1 MAKLD
6 FPDTPTVGQLYGSSG
21 TVWRWDGARWA
32 STAGASG
39 AKGRVA
45 YAQVTTPQGSITSE
59 VAIAGLSVT
68 WTADPARTY
77 RISGHGEMY
86 SSIAGDTGALLVKNG
101 GTTLARSPSYVG
113 GVNNAVAV
121 DPVVVQSGLSGTQTR
136 SLSAVRS
143 GGTGT
148 FTLYT
153 DPAFPAFILV
163 EDITYEAGT
172 SGQPGPG
179 VGGPRGVVALAKV
192 TQSQGGIGAALVDLN
207 GMTVNWVADSAR
219 TYKTTVFCTP
229 SSTVV
234 SDDVVLQI
242 TDAANN
248 QIQGFSS
255 PYLDPQSSSSISFT
269 HVETGLTGPITR
281 KVRIRSSVGTAT
293 NFAATTQMSY
303 VLIEDITYDP
313 GVTPTGLVTNPA
325 EILGTLYNG
334 NQGYVEMTPPNR
346 MFIETGSNVSNLAG
360 GGWGSFTFRKAPF
373 PNPPIV
379 IAIQGDY
386 AGATP
391 LMIATRDIST
401 NGFAFVCCYHD
412 GSSPA
417 AGSPVRINYIAISYA

>member
-1 MAKLD
+1 MAALD

-39 AKGRVA
+39 ARGRVA

-172 SGQPGPG
+172 SGTPGA
-179 VGGPRGVVALAKV
+179 GPK
-192 TQSQGGIGAALVDLN
+192 IGAAVVPAFESTASATYLDLATVGPVVTIDTATSALVTLSCGCNISVAGNTGVMGVAVSGATTIAASTNSGLACFDAEVNNTSDYSRQIVVTGLN
-207 GMTVNWVADSAR
+207 VGLNIFTAKYATN
-219 TYKTTVFCTP
+219 
-229 SSTVV
+229 SSTATF
-234 SDDVVLQI
+234 SKGVL
-242 TDAANN
+242 
-248 QIQGFSS
+248 
-255 PYLDPQSSSSISFT
+255 
-269 HVETGLTGPITR
+269 
-281 KVRIRSSVGTAT
+281 SV
-293 NFAATTQMSY
+293 
-303 VLIEDITYDP
+303 
-313 GVTPTGLVTNPA
+313 
-325 EILGTLYNG
+325 
-334 NQGYVEMTPPNR
+334 
-346 MFIETGSNVSNLAG
+346 LA
-360 GGWGSFTFRKAPF
+360 
-373 PNPPIV
+373 
-379 IAIQGDY
+379 
-386 AGATP
+386 
-391 LMIATRDIST
+391 L
-401 NGFAFVCCYHD
+401 
-412 GSSPA
+412 
-417 AGSPVRINYIAISYA
+417 